1 MQHNPGVTVLM
12 PVYNA
17 GAYVA
22 EAIESVLAQ
31 TYAEFEFLII
41 NDGSTDDTL
50 SVVKRYNDTRIKLI
64 DQKNKGLIDTL
75 NEGILISKGEIIA
88 RMDGDDVCLPNRL
101 EAQLEFLKQNPGHV
115 MVGAEADVMDK
126 DGNYLMHLIPI
137 AHTHEEITEKIN
149 AKCPF
154 IHPSV
159 TFYKKAVIEAGEYPA
174 NALTFEDHLLWKKLL
189 TIGKISNLRQILLK
203 VRFNP
208 ESVTIDEK
216 WRGPEF
222 IELRKRSIENG
233 FVTEQDAI
241 ELKRI
246 IKSQNLSE
254 YKQASYYA
262 MVAKKY
268 LWDNPDGALARK
280 NLQLAIEH
288 YPKNKALYALYIF
301 SYFPA
306 FLRKGIYNTFKKK
319 PA

>member
-1 MQHNPGVTVLM
+1 MQHDPQVTVLM

-22 EAIESVLAQ
+22 EAIESVLTQ
-31 TYAEFEFLII
+31 TWRDFEFLVI

-50 SVVKRYNDTRIKLI
+50 AVIKRYNDPRIKLI

-101 EAQLEFLKQNPGHV
+101 EAQLEFLKQHPDHV
-115 MVGAEADVMDK
+115 MVGSEADVMDK
-126 DGNYLMHLIPI
+126 DGNYLMHLVPI
-137 AHTHEEITEKIN
+137 AHSHEEIVGKIN
-149 AKCPF
+149 LKCPF
-154 IHPSV
+154 IHPCV
-159 TFYKKAVIEAGEYPA
+159 TFYKKAVIDAGEYPA

-189 TIGKISNLRQILLK
+189 TIGKVCNLREILLK

-222 IELRKRSIENG
+222 IEMRRRSIENG
-233 FVTEQDAI
+233 FVSEQDAAA
-241 ELKRI
+241 LKRI

-268 LWDNPDGALARK
+268 LWDNPDSTLARK
-280 NLQLAIEH
+280 NLKLAIGH
-288 YPKNKALYALYIF
+288 YPKNKALYALYMF

-306 FLRKGIYNTFKKK
+306 FLRKIIYNTFKKK

>member
-31 TYAEFEFLII
+31 TYADFEFLII

-126 DGNYLMHLIPI
+126 DGNYLMLLIPI

-154 IHPSV
+154 IHTSV

-246 IKSQNLSE
+246 IKSQNLS
-254 YKQASYYA
+254 
-262 MVAKKY
+262 
-268 LWDNPDGALARK
+268 
-280 NLQLAIEH
+280 
-288 YPKNKALYALYIF
+288 
-301 SYFPA
+301 
-306 FLRKGIYNTFKKK
+306 
-319 PA
+319 